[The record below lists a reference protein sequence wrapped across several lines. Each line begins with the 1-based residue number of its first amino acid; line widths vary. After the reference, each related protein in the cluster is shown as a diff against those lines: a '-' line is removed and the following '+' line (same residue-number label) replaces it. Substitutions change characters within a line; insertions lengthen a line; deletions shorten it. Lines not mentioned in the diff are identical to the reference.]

1 MVDSVFGALVGP
13 EGLWYESW
21 LRTSCQQRGRR
32 RETLKMVVRFQMQEN
47 VFLLLRSNEWVSFIS
62 LLPHFRYHCYIILAP
77 DSKVHKHQIYSLLT
91 ESCFQRY
98 TVFVFWHAGGMLLKT
113 YTFLS
118 TGVKPVKQSGSF
130 GQKDNNKLS
139 IFNLKCH
146 HNVGKRLQD
155 RFISLSTS

>member
-1 MVDSVFGALVGP
+1 MCFFYYAV
-13 EGLWYESW
+13 
-21 LRTSCQQRGRR
+21 
-32 RETLKMVVRFQMQEN
+32 M
-47 VFLLLRSNEWVSFIS
+47 NES
-62 LLPHFRYHCYIILAP
+62 LLFHFYHIFRYHCYRILAP
-77 DSKVHKHQIYSLLT
+77 DSKVHKRQIYSLLT

-146 HNVGKRLQD
+146 QNVGKRLQE

>member
-1 MVDSVFGALVGP
+1 MGP

-32 RETLKMVVRFQMQEN
+32 ETLKMVVRFQMQEN
-47 VFLLLRSNEWVSFIS
+47 VFLLFHFYHI
-62 LLPHFRYHCYIILAP
+62 FRYHCYIILAP
-77 DSKVHKHQIYSLLT
+77 DSKVHKDQIYSLLT

-130 GQKDNNKLS
+130 GQKDNNKLL

>member
-1 MVDSVFGALVGP
+1 MNRGFEGP
-13 EGLWYESW
+13 VSKEGEEEKLWKW
-21 LRTSCQQRGRR
+21 LSGFRCK
-32 RETLKMVVRFQMQEN
+32 KMCFYYYAVM
-47 VFLLLRSNEWVSFIS
+47 NES
-62 LLPHFRYHCYIILAP
+62 LLFHFYHIFRYHCYRILAP
-77 DSKVHKHQIYSLLT
+77 DSKVHKHPIYSLLT
-91 ESCFQRY
+91 ESCFQSY

>member
-1 MVDSVFGALVGP
+1 MCFFYFAV
-13 EGLWYESW
+13 
-21 LRTSCQQRGRR
+21 
-32 RETLKMVVRFQMQEN
+32 M
-47 VFLLLRSNEWVSFIS
+47 NES
-62 LLPHFRYHCYIILAP
+62 LLFHFYHIFRYHCYIILAP
-77 DSKVHKHQIYSLLT
+77 DSKVHKDQIYSLLT

-130 GQKDNNKLS
+130 GQKDNNKLL

>member
-1 MVDSVFGALVGP
+1 MNRGFEGP
-13 EGLWYESW
+13 VSKEGEEEKLWKW
-21 LRTSCQQRGRR
+21 LSGFRCK
-32 RETLKMVVRFQMQEN
+32 KMWFFYYAVM
-47 VFLLLRSNEWVSFIS
+47 NES
-62 LLPHFRYHCYIILAP
+62 LLFHFYHIFRYHCYRILAP
-77 DSKVHKHQIYSLLT
+77 DSKVHKRQIYSLLT

-155 RFISLSTS
+155 RFISLSTT

>member
-1 MVDSVFGALVGP
+1 MFGALVGP
-13 EGLWYESW
+13 KGLWCESW
-21 LRTSCQQRGRR
+21 PRTSCQQRGRR

-47 VFLLLRSNEWVSFIS
+47 VFLLFHFYHI
-62 LLPHFRYHCYIILAP
+62 FRYHCYIILAP

-118 TGVKPVKQSGSF
+118 TGVKPVKQSGSS
-130 GQKDNNKLS
+130 GQKDNNKWS

-146 HNVGKRLQD
+146 HNVGKVHSRLQD

>member
-47 VFLLLRSNEWVSFIS
+47 VFLLFHFYLI
-62 LLPHFRYHCYIILAP
+62 FRYHCYIILAP
-77 DSKVHKHQIYSLLT
+77 DSKVHKHPVYSLLT

-130 GQKDNNKLS
+130 SQKDNNELS

>member
-1 MVDSVFGALVGP
+1 MGP

-32 RETLKMVVRFQMQEN
+32 RETLKMVIRFQMQEN
-47 VFLLLRSNEWVSFIS
+47 VFLLFHFYHI
-62 LLPHFRYHCYIILAP
+62 FRYHCYIILAP